1 MIQRIS
7 IRIRGYQFSVKA
19 PYQLEEPMGEAEVC
33 QLNDLRAD
41 NIRNNMTKPVVDAIA
56 ALPPDSMLSPAELL
70 ALQAKI
76 TAYDNTYALQLKHQ
90 ARPRVGQIEAEA
102 RVIAEERLDAQLREA
117 GLAVPAEE
125 YTKLLAEMI
134 QLESVQQL
142 ARERLAAKRS
152 VVAGT
157 LEDLL

>member
-1 MIQRIS
+1 MNRVT

-19 PYQLEEPMGEAEVC
+19 PYSEGDPMGEAEVL

-41 NIRNNMTKPVVDAIA
+41 NIRNNMTKPVLEEIASLPADA
-56 ALPPDSMLSPAELL
+56 MLSPAQVLV
-70 ALQAKI
+70 LQAKI
-76 TAYDNTYALQLKHQ
+76 TAYDDKYALQLKHQ

-102 RVIAEERLDAQLREA
+102 KAIAEERLDTQLREV

-125 YTKLLAEMI
+125 YAVMLREMI
-134 QLESVQQL
+134 ALESVQTL
-142 ARERLAAKRS
+142 ARERVQTKRQVLS
-152 VVAGT
+152 GS